1 MDVSSNIADLTE
13 WMLSVP
19 GPTWAAWFQAVGT
32 LGGIFVAWKIGQ
44 EQWRQHLE
52 KESLAERDSV
62 KAVYV
67 LISRSARLIRLAG
80 EALEGPLPATPSYSS
95 IRSIE
100 LIAAKLESF
109 DLVKRPTPAVLRMS
123 LAGANE
129 IHKFL
134 GDLKKAESSRA
145 LPSSSRMQWIASELE
160 RYGSALLEHYEIN
173 EENWSQD

>member
-1 MDVSSNIADLTE
+1 MCSAFMGLSGVPAYLGVAIMDVSSNIADLTE

-80 EALEGPLPATPSYSS
+80 EDRKSTRLNSSHVKISY
-95 IRSIE
+95 
-100 LIAAKLESF
+100 
-109 DLVKRPTPAVLRMS
+109 AVFCLTTKS
-123 LAGANE
+123 
-129 IHKFL
+129 H
-134 GDLKKAESSRA
+134 
-145 LPSSSRMQWIASELE
+145 
-160 RYGSALLEHYEIN
+160 
-173 EENWSQD
+173 